1 MTCAAAQ
8 DSSPYAN
15 PLTYFS
21 VICPSILSSSARPT
35 HDDRKGHHYYTR
47 LLPRP
52 GQTYIVVMTLAVIMP
67 RRGAHH
73 AAAALIMPPRR
84 PSCRGGA
91 LIMPW
96 RRSSCRGTAH
106 HAVRAL
112 IMPRWGAHHA
122 HHATH
127 S

>member
-73 AAAALIMPPRR
+73 AAGGHS
-84 PSCRGGA
+84 SCRGGA
-91 LIMPW
+91 LIML
-96 RRSSCRGTAH
+96 T
-106 HAVRAL
+106 
-112 IMPRWGAHHA
+112 MPRTLQKNE
-122 HHATH
+122 TH
-127 S
+127 PPWT